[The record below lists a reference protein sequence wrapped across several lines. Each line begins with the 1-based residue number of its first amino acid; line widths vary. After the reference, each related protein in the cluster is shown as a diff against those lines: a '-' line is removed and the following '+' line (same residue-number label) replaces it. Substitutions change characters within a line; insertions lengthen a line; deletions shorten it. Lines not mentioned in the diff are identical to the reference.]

1 MKSLIQYNFTQGL
14 GDFLVNQFEL
24 INTTKNLINIGY
36 IVDLKLNLNVNS
48 YFKPEM
54 FFYFLNEDV
63 YKIFNSIEILDS
75 PILDNEYGEY
85 SKYYTFRGAGVGHH
99 QWDLFLN
106 KINKNLKS
114 DMILHYGYGLSNQT
128 KMIDIFNHIIVKE
141 YKELKIKYNLNDNYD
156 CLHFRTKD
164 MCDDLDYF
172 NFKKSDI
179 DEIIKNTNK
188 IYCCSNSFNFKS
200 YIRNFNNTITI
211 PIIKEE
217 EYGAHFDSNRSLFYD
232 MNIVHERTKFTFFE
246 MLLMSESKKVN
257 TFSILQRPSN
267 FLFLS
272 LINNVNIIHN
282 YT

>member
-1 MKSLIQYNFTQGL
+1 MKALVQYNFTQGL

-24 INTTKNLINIGY
+24 IGTTKNLINLGY
-36 IVDLKLNLNVNS
+36 VVDLKLNLNPNS

-75 PILDNEYGEY
+75 PISDNEYGEY
-85 SKYYTFRGAGVGHH
+85 LKYHTFRGSGVGQH

-106 KINKNLKS
+106 KINKNLES
-114 DMILHYGYGLSNQT
+114 DMMLHYGYGLLNQPE
-128 KMIDIFNHIIVKE
+128 MIDIFNHNMVKE
-141 YKELKIKYNLNDNYD
+141 YKELKIKYNLNNDYD
-156 CLHFRTKD
+156 CLHFRTND

-172 NFKKSDI
+172 NLKKSDI
-179 DEIIKNTNK
+179 NDIIKNTDK

-200 YIRNFNNTITI
+200 YVKNFNNTITI
-211 PIIKEE
+211 SIIKEE
-217 EYGAHFDSNRSLFYD
+217 EYGAHLDSSRSLFYNMD
-232 MNIVHERTKFTFFE
+232 IVHERTKFTFFE

-257 TFSILQRPSN
+257 TFNILQRPSN

-272 LINNVNIIHN
+272 LINKVEIIHN
-282 YT
+282 YI